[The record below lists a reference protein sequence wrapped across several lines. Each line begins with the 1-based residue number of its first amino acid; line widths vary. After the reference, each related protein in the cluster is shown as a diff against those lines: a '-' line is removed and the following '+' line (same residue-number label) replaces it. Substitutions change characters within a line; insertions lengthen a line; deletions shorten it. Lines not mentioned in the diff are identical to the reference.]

1 MKGGLFAGLHQ
12 PVSSTLKVLGY
23 TDDDVDSSLMAATAP
38 TSCIGF
44 QPNVGFSSLDF
55 LMSIR
60 EVTLRVSAQKR
71 PEDAALLRSTLTSHL
86 LGFSALARQCNRP
99 EVAGTCLQRLRNVM
113 EISEASAGDSISKLH
128 SSLRLHLEDAR
139 LDSAKGNFG
148 SAIRTCKLVL
158 NKMSSTTLS
167 GAGDGVKERHRTIM
181 SDAGALCGDS
191 MVEYKVESG
200 KTILH
205 DYLKPASSMALKV
218 YEKNNSAANGQRAS
232 QSQFAL
238 AAFVASLYD
247 NVVDKVKSQEWIRAR
262 VTADE
267 RRAELQICN
276 KMLEKANK
284 ENADSKPKSGARSG
298 TARTGAQSRTKQT
311 LEEMTKKEHRELQ
324 MHVLTLKKELRIDE
338 KETKAVE
345 RAVSEYLH
353 LAIESF
359 AKALSI
365 YNPSTMSKDVSKHIF
380 RMVSLWFAN
389 STEFGV
395 NELMR
400 QYQDSVSTH
409 HFVPLTYQI
418 FARIDSAGQDDTSN
432 FQGTLRDLVFKMC
445 TDHPYHCLIQLITLA
460 NGSKVGA
467 SDAPGRTN
475 AYLQYAGNSK
485 VDASVSILESL
496 KRLKGSSAYVAS
508 LVESYIALSSGYIDL
523 AMFPTS
529 TFHGDKKDKGKPPP
543 KKIALSVAK
552 SGGGRS
558 TQKSL
563 DQIIMSSGGKKNFK
577 CAPCVLTKPPMLR
590 PGRDYGHGNE
600 DPIGSERI
608 ETFDPNFSITDT
620 GIHRP
625 KIVKCIGSKGGIF
638 KQLVKGEDDIR
649 QDAVM
654 QQVFST
660 VNNLLRGGG
669 PQKNAARS
677 LNLVTYNIIPLSP
690 VSGVLEW
697 VDDTMPFGDFLNDKG
712 TSKSDRIGAHSRYF
726 PGEWSNRLC
735 QVYFMDAPTHER
747 RKALDEI
754 FKRFSPAFRYFFVE
768 RFAHSLQAWHTARTT
783 YTRSVAVNSIVGHV
797 LGIGDR
803 HCNNILVH
811 QKTGEVVHI
820 DFGIV
825 FEQGKVSRVIHDRK
839 VLAFF
844 SVDCISF
851 LPQQSFI
858 LSLKS
863 CTLFLHGQCLNTPET
878 VPFRLTRDVVDG
890 MGPSGTEGCFS
901 LSAEA
906 TATVLR
912 DNAETLL
919 TILSAVVSDP
929 LYKWSMSPLQAR
941 KVQRAGARSADD
953 EDDEDAG
960 EEEEDADGALA
971 DAIGKHTSSAAD
983 ENKEQNENEAATRAI
998 QKIHQKL
1005 QGYEEGNTGERQSVE
1020 GQVQLLI
1027 NEARDPDNLCNLYHG
1042 WAPWN

>member
-1 MKGGLFAGLHQ
+1 MFGSLQQ
-12 PVSSTLKVLGY
+12 PVSSALKVIGY
-23 TDDDVDSSLMAATAP
+23 TDNDAGISSSLMANAGHHV
-38 TSCIGF
+38 GF

-60 EVTLRVSAQKR
+60 EVALRVSAQKR
-71 PEDAALLRSTLTSHL
+71 PEDASLLRSALTSHL
-86 LGFSALARQCNRP
+86 FGFSALARQCNRP
-99 EVAGTCLQRLRNVM
+99 EVTGTCLQRLRNVM
-113 EISEASAGDSISKLH
+113 EISESSSGNTFSKLH

-158 NKMSSTTLS
+158 NKMKSSNLS
-167 GAGDGVKERHRTIM
+167 GTADGVKEHHRALM
-181 SDAGALCGDS
+181 SDAGILCGDL

-200 KTILH
+200 KTILQ

-218 YEKNNSAANGQRAS
+218 YERNKSVVNGQRAA

-238 AAFVASLYD
+238 AAFVASLHD
-247 NVVDKVKSQEWIRAR
+247 NVVEKVKSQEWKRAR
-262 VTADE
+262 VIADE
-267 RRAELQICN
+267 RRAELAICN

-284 ENADSKPKSGARSG
+284 ENAETKSKSSARSG

-311 LEEMTKKEHRELQ
+311 LEEMTRKEHRELVI
-324 MHVLTLKKELRIDE
+324 HVSTLRKELKMEE
-338 KETKAVE
+338 KERKTVE

-365 YNPSTMSKDVSKHIF
+365 HNPSTLNEDVSKHIF

-389 STEFGV
+389 STDSGV
-395 NELMR
+395 NGLMR

-418 FARIDSAGQDDTSN
+418 FARIGSASEGDASD
-432 FQGTLRDLVFKMC
+432 FQATLRSLVLKMC

-460 NGSKVGA
+460 NGSKVAA

-475 AYLQYAGNSK
+475 AYLQYGGNSK
-485 VDASVSILESL
+485 VEASISILECL
-496 KRLKGSSAYVAS
+496 KRLKGSSSYVAS
-508 LVESYIALSSGYIDL
+508 LVESYIAISNGYIDL

-529 TFHGDKKDKGKPPP
+529 KFHGDKKDKSKPPP

-552 SGGGRS
+552 SGGGRG

-563 DQIIMSSGGKKNFK
+563 DQILSTSGKKNFK

-590 PGRDYGHGNE
+590 PGRDYGHGTD

-660 VNNLLRGGG
+660 VNNLLRFPRISTTSNQGGNGGG
-669 PQKNAARS
+669 GLQRSVARS

-712 TSKSDRIGAHSRYF
+712 GAKSDRIGAHSRYF

-735 QVYFMDAPTHER
+735 QTYFMEAPTHER
-747 RKALDEI
+747 RKAFDEI
-754 FKRFSPAFRYFFVE
+754 CKRISPAFRYFFVE

-825 FEQGKVSRVIHDRK
+825 FEQGKASNPR
-839 VLAFF
+839 
-844 SVDCISF
+844 
-851 LPQQSFI
+851 PQIETI
-858 LSLKS
+858 LQYLFV
-863 CTLFLHGQCLNTPET
+863 LFLFG
-878 VPFRLTRDVVDG
+878 F
-890 MGPSGTEGCFS
+890 
-901 LSAEA
+901 
-906 TATVLR
+906 
-912 DNAETLL
+912 
-919 TILSAVVSDP
+919 
-929 LYKWSMSPLQAR
+929 
-941 KVQRAGARSADD
+941 
-953 EDDEDAG
+953 
-960 EEEEDADGALA
+960 
-971 DAIGKHTSSAAD
+971 
-983 ENKEQNENEAATRAI
+983 
-998 QKIHQKL
+998 
-1005 QGYEEGNTGERQSVE
+1005 
-1020 GQVQLLI
+1020 
-1027 NEARDPDNLCNLYHG
+1027 
-1042 WAPWN
+1042 

>member
-1 MKGGLFAGLHQ
+1 LKGGLFVSLQQ
-12 PVSSTLKVLGY
+12 PICSALKVVGY
-23 TDDDVDSSLMAATAP
+23 TNDDADISSSLMAASGHRVP
-38 TSCIGF
+38 SHCVGF

-60 EVTLRVSAQKR
+60 EVTLRVAARKR
-71 PEDAALLRSTLTSHL
+71 PDDAALLRSTLTSHL
-86 LGFSALARQCNRP
+86 FGFSALARQCNRP
-99 EVAGTCLQRLRNVM
+99 EVAGTCLQRLQNVM
-113 EISEASAGDSISKLH
+113 EAESSRGDSFSKLH

-139 LDSAKGNFG
+139 LDSTKGNFG

-158 NKMSSTTLS
+158 NKMKSTNLS
-167 GAGDGVKERHRTIM
+167 GTVDSVKEQHRALM
-181 SDAGALCGDS
+181 SDAGSLCGDL

-200 KTILH
+200 KTILQ

-218 YEKNNSAANGQRAS
+218 YEKNKSAANGQRAS
-232 QSQFAL
+232 QSQFTL
-238 AAFVASLYD
+238 AAFVASLHD
-247 NVVDKVKSQEWIRAR
+247 KVVEKVKSQEWIKAR
-262 VTADE
+262 KTAEE
-267 RRAELQICN
+267 RRVELNICS

-284 ENADSKPKSGARSG
+284 ENAETKSKASARSG
-298 TARTGAQSRTKQT
+298 TTARTGGQSRTKQQT
-311 LEEMTKKEHRELQ
+311 IEEMTRKEHRELM
-324 MHVLTLKKELRIDE
+324 MHVNTLKKELKMDE
-338 KETKAVE
+338 KERTTVE

-365 YNPSTMSKDVSKHIF
+365 HNPSTMTEDVSKHIF

-400 QYQDSVSTH
+400 QYQDSISTH

-418 FARIDSAGQDDTSN
+418 FARIDSAGEGDASD
-432 FQGTLRDLVFKMC
+432 FQSTLRNLVVKMC

-460 NGSKVGA
+460 NGSKVAA

-475 AYLQYAGNSK
+475 AYLQYGGNSK
-485 VDASVSILESL
+485 VDASISILESL

-508 LVESYIALSSGYIDL
+508 LVESYIAISNGYIDL

-529 TFHGDKKDKGKPPP
+529 KFHGDKKDKKKPPP

-552 SGGGRS
+552 TGGGRS
-558 TQKSL
+558 DQKSL
-563 DQIIMSSGGKKNFK
+563 DQILSFGGKKNFK

-590 PGRDYGHGNE
+590 PGRDYGHGKD

-608 ETFDPNFSITDT
+608 ETFDPNFSITET

-625 KIVKCIGSKGGIF
+625 KIVKCIGSKGGVF

-660 VNNLLRGGG
+660 VNNLLRSPPVSLTSNQGGG
-669 PQKNAARS
+669 GGGGGGGGQQKSVARS

-697 VDDTMPFGDFLNDKG
+697 VDDTMPFGDFLM
-712 TSKSDRIGAHSRYF
+712 DRSATIGAHSRYY
-726 PGEWSNRLC
+726 PGEWSYKLC
-735 QVYFMDAPTHER
+735 QIFFMEAPTHQR
-747 RKALDEI
+747 RKAFDEI
-754 FKRFSPAFRYFFVE
+754 CKRYSPAFRYFFVE

-825 FEQGKVSRVIHDRK
+825 FEQGKVSQPMSQMFVSSSN
-839 VLAFF
+839 VLRLFF
-844 SVDCISF
+844 
-851 LPQQSFI
+851 
-858 LSLKS
+858 
-863 CTLFLHGQCLNTPET
+863 CTLGF
-878 VPFRLTRDVVDG
+878 F
-890 MGPSGTEGCFS
+890 
-901 LSAEA
+901 
-906 TATVLR
+906 
-912 DNAETLL
+912 
-919 TILSAVVSDP
+919 
-929 LYKWSMSPLQAR
+929 
-941 KVQRAGARSADD
+941 
-953 EDDEDAG
+953 
-960 EEEEDADGALA
+960 
-971 DAIGKHTSSAAD
+971 
-983 ENKEQNENEAATRAI
+983 
-998 QKIHQKL
+998 
-1005 QGYEEGNTGERQSVE
+1005 
-1020 GQVQLLI
+1020 
-1027 NEARDPDNLCNLYHG
+1027 
-1042 WAPWN
+1042 